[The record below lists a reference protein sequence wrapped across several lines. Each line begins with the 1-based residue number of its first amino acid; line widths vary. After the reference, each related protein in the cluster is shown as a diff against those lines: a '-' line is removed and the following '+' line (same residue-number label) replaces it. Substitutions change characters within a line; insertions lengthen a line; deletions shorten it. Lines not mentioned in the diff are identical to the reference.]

1 MELKI
6 RNVDAGA
13 VARIDEVAKKKGMS
27 RNQYLKVYIEN
38 LAVLGELKAME
49 NKYELLLN
57 KISKIIENNTDE
69 LERIREFI
77 GWHNA

>member
-77 GWHNA
+77 GVA